1 VPRPQFKAV
10 YATFSPTVNI
20 LLGMVVTFISKLKKK
35 KKWERK
41 KEKVVTLKTY
51 SFFLTVSVAQLS
63 VRVIFV
69 MIYFL
74 FRYVDLCSSRSSFF
88 LFENERV
95 TKYNRGYAWSSPLY
109 HHMSHTWRNK
119 SESFFVV
126 IQTDGVRAGLERT
139 YVGIIVIHI

>member
-1 VPRPQFKAV
+1 
-10 YATFSPTVNI
+10 
-20 LLGMVVTFISKLKKK
+20 
-35 KKWERK
+35 
-41 KEKVVTLKTY
+41 VTLKTY

-95 TKYNRGYAWSSPLY
+95 TKYNRGYA
-109 HHMSHTWRNK
+109 
-119 SESFFVV
+119 
-126 IQTDGVRAGLERT
+126 
-139 YVGIIVIHI
+139 